1 MTNQFNISDRAVMI
15 KITTRAWGMG
25 KTDKSASE
33 ELNNR
38 KGSSDAKVNKNLVP
52 KKYKEKL
59 AEIKKELAG
68 IISTQTLPATGAFEE
83 GFRIVPIGVY
93 NEFLESVG
101 KVQNKMEDFKYNF
114 CDNYYEIQQE
124 AKRLLGDLFNYDD
137 YPDSYVVREK
147 FAIEMNTFPVPNE
160 FKVPMGQEEIDRLN
174 DQIESHHRASYNR
187 TMNHLFGSLLEPIR
201 HMAETL
207 GSDKK
212 IFESLHSN
220 IKAIVDII
228 PRLNLYGN
236 KDIEE
241 MARKAAE
248 LIDDIPIEFYR
259 KSEIIKSAKSKEAK
273 SLAQEIESKMA
284 NFDF

>member
-1 MTNQFNISDRAVMI
+1 MTNFNISDRAVMI

-137 YPDSYVVREK
+137 YPDSYVIREK

-174 DQIESHHRASYNR
+174 DQIQAQHTATYNR
-187 TMNHLFGSLLEPIR
+187 TMNHLFGSLLEPIK
-201 HMAETL
+201 HMATTL
-207 GSDKK
+207 SEDKK

-248 LIDDIPIEFYR
+248 MINDIPIEFYR
-259 KSEIIKSAKSKEAK
+259 KSEIIKGAKSKEAK